1 MQDVLIHILQ
11 PNGTML
17 ANDMALRKSSLV
29 LEPVVKTVPGLTQA
43 LFIFAKVKFISG
55 KTNKVLFQQSS

>member
-1 MQDVLIHILQ
+1 
-11 PNGTML
+11 ML
-17 ANDMALRKSSLV
+17 ANDRALRKSSLV